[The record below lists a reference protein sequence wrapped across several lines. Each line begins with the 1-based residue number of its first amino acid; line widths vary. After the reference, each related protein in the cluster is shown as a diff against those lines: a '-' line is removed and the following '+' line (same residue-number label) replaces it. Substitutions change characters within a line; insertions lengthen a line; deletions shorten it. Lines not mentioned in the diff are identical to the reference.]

1 MAERPVVNCIRM
13 LTGFPDKHW
22 KALCE
27 PMMKTAPESAL
38 EHARRVLTIRQGVY
52 LPTGASAEDIYRL
65 RDVWTYAV
73 LVSALRSADM
83 DSRCIPL
90 SGMEWLETDAE
101 CVKSMKLALTE
112 PPVGVIAE
120 LIARACGK
128 ENRLPSVRDENN
140 PSRPGKMFIEWL
152 RQGIRSGTMIVNAP
166 GAKVHV
172 VEEGVL
178 IVSPGAF
185 KDFDAGEWRAVQG
198 DLLAMGVHTPR
209 GDNHVRCWNVR
220 GRDGVFVRG
229 ILLSDVSLLFESPPE
244 VNPALMEA
252 V

>member
-1 MAERPVVNCIRM
+1 M
-13 LTGFPDKHW
+13 LTGFPERHW

-38 EHARRVLTIRQGVY
+38 EHALRVLTIRQGVY

-73 LVSALRSADM
+73 LVSALRSAGM
-83 DSRCIPL
+83 DAGCVPPM
-90 SGMEWLETDAE
+90 GMAWLEADTE
-101 CVKSMKLALTE
+101 CIQSMKLALTE

-120 LIARACGK
+120 LIARACGN
-128 ENRLPSVRDENN
+128 ENRLPSVRDENS
-140 PSRPGKMFIEWL
+140 PSSPGEMFIEWL
-152 RQGIRSGTMIVNAP
+152 HQGIRSGAMIVNAP
-166 GAKVHV
+166 GARVHV

-185 KDFDAGEWRAVQG
+185 KDFDASHWQAVQN
-198 DLLAMGVHTPR
+198 DLLDMSIHIPHG
-209 GDNHVRCWNVR
+209 GNHLRCWNVR

-244 VNPALMEA
+244 VNPALVE
-252 V
+252 VV